1 MLQRASNYTEQK
13 ATQGG
18 EVVLGSNSR
27 LEAGVESITESEVK
41 ALAAK
46 QFVPDPSESEAVQKS
61 RLTALED
68 LIRKQYTVTAT
79 DTFKASQVKIDGRTV
94 LMQSGSSVVAQGGTV
109 EVSAAGKRTYTDLV
123 TTEQKSAETFFTT
136 TEADAGARVV
146 MAKDAVIDVSGYKDV
161 QVDGDKRNQVSAT
174 LVSNELKD
182 APLQRGGVLYRQ
194 TVQYNLLDAPTG
206 KFAVADTSG
215 VVASRATSLQER
227 AATGGAV
234 SFQSAGDVVLGSGSK
249 VDVSGGAVQV
259 SGATIATTQL
269 LMGNKRVDITKAS
282 ADVVYDGV
290 TTTERYVAA
299 YTEGKNAGSASISAR
314 GHTVLDGE
322 LVAKTQ
328 AGTYQNTPAT
338 APKGGTFIFGTSSSL
353 VPQLD
358 LRIGSGAST
367 LDPDFWKDALKSVV
381 SSDSYNRVSAN
392 ALSAGGFQS
401 VTLYGQNVTV
411 EAGSPVALSAGSNLT
426 LRAVGGDVDIKEDI
440 RGAGLTFDAQA
451 DTSGSAGGS
460 VRLAAGKRIDVTGLW
475 INDYDSARN
484 GAGVFAGTQQLDGG
498 SIRLVAAKAGS
509 LQLGEGSSLDVSG
522 GAKLGTNGAVSLG
535 NAGSIA
541 LSGSNVSL
549 DKASLRGEAMAYGT
563 SRGKGGSLS
572 ISAAGIRINEAA
584 VNTADLV
591 LDTKLFSDA
600 GFSKFSLTA
609 TQFNAGIGA
618 GTQLDLTRN
627 VRMLEG
633 GFRSVATGASVGKVA
648 ASKKLDSN
656 LKDGASFSLSA
667 SYVAPETLK
676 DGVTDRGVVTVGD
689 GASINAGAG
698 GSISLSA
705 RRQLTLG
712 GELKAQGGSV
722 SLTMVKPENANDDPG
737 LVADQAIFLKDSA
750 RIDVSGKALVTT
762 NAAGLR
768 QGEVLDGGS
777 VSIDA
782 QKGAIVAKQGAQINL
797 DGTAA
802 TLDNVTTRTTFNVAS
817 NAGSLNLSASSG
829 LAFGAQTSAK
839 GGGANAAGGS
849 FSVTLSETSGD
860 YEAGKAARTLT
871 VGENLLQPGS
881 SLATQLQAATPGAS
895 LNTLFDG
902 KPQGWVDAASLRTA
916 GFDKLALK
924 SSDTLRFVGNVALS
938 AAREVSLSGKIDVSA
953 ADVKINTS
961 HASIGWLGKNDS
973 KKVADFNFTPVA
985 GNGSFTVNAGLID
998 LFGGTEISGAAKT
1011 ALNSTGDI
1019 RLSGTYRD
1027 TSGSGIELDT
1037 RYNHGNFAVAG
1048 DVAITA
1054 AQMYATTLSNFTFSV
1069 APGGGGTGGTLSIHG
1084 TGSTPQ
1090 VPMSAGSRLAIE
1102 ADTINQGGVLRAPF
1116 GSIDLSARKALN
1128 LKDGSLTSASGEG
1141 ATIPFGT
1148 LVNGT
1153 DWTVETAY
1161 GQRVIT
1167 SAPTPSVAF
1176 RGPTVEQSSKAKVDV
1191 SGGGDLQALEFVAGS
1206 GGSTNV
1212 LAQTNTYAIIPGY
1225 SSAYAPADAGFD
1237 RQAGTQITLGAS
1249 AGVPAGTYT
1258 LLPARYAM
1266 LPGAYKVTLV
1276 NGYQDAASNL
1286 QINQALGGSVVSAR
1300 LSVAGTGVSDSRS
1313 MGVLV
1318 EPREVTQKRSEFT
1331 DARASTFFAQQ
1342 AAKNGTTLQQ
1352 ATQDGGQLIV
1362 AATDSIKLGGIIAME
1377 GIKDEDGK
1385 KRRNGMLDISLLAST
1400 LGADGKPTGDIVV
1413 GSSTTTPASGVK
1425 TLTVSEADIAKIGAE
1440 SIVVGG
1446 ERKVGSSGS
1455 TLTVTARDVRYNGSA
1470 GLADAAGNKPAEV
1483 ILAATN
1489 KLTVEA
1495 GSVIETAAADANRP
1509 AMRNTTVTGDGALLR
1524 VAADNNVVTRTG
1536 AKGEQGT
1543 LIVQDNVQL
1552 KGASVQADATLD
1564 SQLAK
1569 NSAATAAAF
1578 TLGAKALTL
1587 GGSGS
1592 TTEGTRLTDSLL
1604 SSVAGSAD
1612 KLTLRSYGGIAFDES
1627 FSLGSTTPVKQLTL
1641 DAASLEWKGASA
1653 GSVQITGTQLTLT
1666 NTTGNTATATTGS
1679 GSLQLNAVGS
1689 SAAGS
1694 DAGTLKIG
1702 SGSMALRGF
1711 GDTTLNASRGVV
1723 MAGTGTTSATGPL
1736 TVSAPVVTVESGA
1749 RKTLKTDG
1757 ALTLASSGTGSD
1769 ALPAGAGGT
1778 LVLEGSTATVATQLV
1793 SRSGA
1798 IGVKAT
1804 SGDVTVK
1811 TTGSIDVSSRETNF
1825 DGSTQATNAGSIVLE
1840 SGAGNVVT
1848 ETGSVLDLRGRGTAD
1863 AGSLTLNAA
1872 KGTVQLAGS
1881 LLASASD
1888 EGKAAGALG
1897 GKLSVDVGSLAS
1909 LDDLVKKTTSFE
1921 EQWQLR
1927 LRQGDLQLSAGN
1939 TLKAHNIG
1947 LYADAGNIRIG
1958 GTLDASGPSG
1968 GRIDLA
1974 ARRALVGGVQQG
1986 GQIVLEKS
1994 AVLDAR
2000 ASSAGGRGGDVTL
2013 SVSGDDAA
2021 NTEIKFEKGS
2031 LIDVRGNGSGADG
2044 SVTLNVPRTT
2054 NVEAYSPVVGAAA
2067 VVDEDSVFTTPVTVT
2082 TMALIPAAA
2091 AVAGSL
2097 FKATGSTSLLAA
2109 TDASIT
2115 NASSSWAD
2123 QSVTIEFVSF
2133 LASNSLANAKFA
2145 LVTGSGETVSLNIKR
2160 DSSGANVSAGDI
2172 RPGGSYRLV
2181 YRTSSGGP
2189 YWRLMDSVTPVG
2201 TGLPG
2206 LGSLTMIP
2214 VMSSPGFTGAVGDVV
2229 YFTPSTDN
2237 FGGKTAN
2244 ANTGGV
2250 KLKTALG
2257 VSKVYVKTVSEEGAA
2272 SYNPLAA
2279 GDLSA
2284 GTSYAAEYRSDGSFV
2299 LLSQTKA
2306 HETIRVTSASISGT
2320 PDSGVGIRFTPVSTN
2335 TSSTVELQ
2343 LNNLQAG
2350 RLFAADGVTPVA
2362 VGSLAAGTTYTA
2374 SRLPDGSGYAL
2385 RPNNYGQVAV
2395 SKTGSVSQLAFSV
2408 SDTSAWFTDGDTTK
2422 PKVNSLKLLLSS
2434 GGTEVTLTLLDAN
2447 GVAMTP
2453 AALVAGKTY
2462 VANQQTDG
2470 SYRLVDESAWAN
2482 AVPVVNTGVVLAG
2495 TPTVTLNAFKT
2506 YDVSVVDAAVL
2517 GKAQA
2522 DNKAFENWL
2531 PVIQSGLGSLN
2542 NGKLSVRPG
2551 VEFRSAGNMTLSS
2564 DINLAASAGGTASW
2578 RYSGDVA
2585 GSLVLRAGGAL
2596 QLNGSINDGFASAT
2610 DAMPTDKKNG
2620 WSVGLVAGSD
2630 LNAANAYSVTQGTGK
2645 DLVVTKLVRTGTGD
2659 IRLAAGGSID
2669 LSSATATV
2677 YSGGRR
2683 AGSTDGDMALAT
2695 TGTAPPKAWL
2705 AQDGGSVRFDAGGDV
2720 IGRAI
2725 SNSPTDW
2732 LWRANVANGGSVK
2745 NAATAV
2751 RHDYFNWTLGALGG
2765 GDVSVTAGGSVR
2777 DLSVALPRQSRFVFG
2792 ADGKASGVTALTHGN
2807 LSVQAGEDIRGGS
2820 YLVEQG
2826 TATLSAAGAVTAG
2839 SSGIRLYAAD
2849 THIAVN
2855 AGAELTIGSVQN
2867 AAALK
2872 QSVNNTVLSTGY
2884 TAAWLDYSA
2893 NSSLALKSAAGSV
2906 TLDGGGK
2913 QVDKS
2918 NETGTMLPAS
2928 VKTVALGGD
2937 VSLGTSDNELRV
2949 FPAAKGQLEV
2959 FAEGNASL
2967 ANVSMVDANPAQLP
2981 SAVKPATTAVN
2992 MSDAL
2997 GRIATTFSDN
3007 GETRYGA
3014 RNTSSTLNGSLHD
3027 GDNQSAKIV
3036 ARTGD
3041 VTGRVIIAK
3050 PVEVSAGR
3058 DVLNLSLIAQN
3069 MVATDVTSV
3078 SAGRDIRYTM
3088 NDWSGYASGNLPTTA
3103 QAAIT
3108 VFGPGLLE
3116 VTSGRSI
3123 ELANSA
3129 GIVSKGPGVNS
3140 YLPDTGAS
3148 IRVVAGKPSSID
3160 AAKFAATYLDASSA
3174 PAFLA
3179 LGKDEQIAYAT
3190 KLLRERFITTYLV
3203 ADSAYLAQWQA
3214 YAAERGLS
3222 ADLTAPNAA
3231 QQRAFDRFRYQ
3242 VLWAELSASGRDGSA
3257 IAADAKAH
3265 PGKYSAADLT
3275 PEKLYGRGYK
3285 ALDLM
3290 ALGDS
3295 FGFNSSVRMLF
3306 SQIRTQSG
3314 GNVDVLVPGG
3324 SLDVGPTQAMA
3335 GFPQEFSP
3343 TSDTAAVKLAREK
3356 FKTWN
3361 SKLGLVAN
3369 QGDSHVFAR
3378 DAINVNTSRW
3388 FAIDGGDLLGWTNYG
3403 DIDAGKGARSAVSG
3417 ASQRLDIDKLT
3428 GKVTLVDG
3436 GASSGSGIATIFN
3449 KPITTGGA
3457 VGLYA
3462 TRGAVDAGE
3471 AGIRAAGNLTL
3482 TAMVRGADFILAVGT
3497 GGGATAAPAAP
3508 VIATPAA
3515 TNSSDNKSA
3524 TEAGAAASEK
3534 PRERSAIL
3542 TVEVVAAD
3550 DEAPAAGKAECGN
3563 TAGKEKSAACS
3574 GDGKAR

>member
-1 MLQRASNYTEQK
+1 M
-13 ATQGG
+13 
-18 EVVLGSNSR
+18 
-27 LEAGVESITESEVK
+27 
-41 ALAAK
+41 
-46 QFVPDPSESEAVQKS
+46 
-61 RLTALED
+61 
-68 LIRKQYTVTAT
+68 
-79 DTFKASQVKIDGRTV
+79 
-94 LMQSGSSVVAQGGTV
+94 
-109 EVSAAGKRTYTDLV
+109 
-123 TTEQKSAETFFTT
+123 
-136 TEADAGARVV
+136 ADAGARIV

-161 QVDGDKRNQVSAT
+161 QVDGATRNQVSAT

-182 APLQRGGVLYRQ
+182 APLQRSGVLYRE

-206 KFAVADTSG
+206 KLAVADTSG

-234 SFQSAGDVVLGSGSK
+234 SFQSAGDVVLGAGSK
-249 VDVSGGAVQV
+249 VDVSGGAVEV

-282 ADVVYDGV
+282 ADVVYDGIA
-290 TTTERYVAA
+290 TTERYVAA
-299 YTEGKNAGSASISAR
+299 YTEGKNAGSVTVNAR
-314 GHTVLDGE
+314 GHTVLDGA

-328 AGTYQNTPAT
+328 AGTYQGTPAT
-338 APKGGTFIFGTSSSL
+338 APKGGTFILGNSL
-353 VPQLD
+353 VPQPD

-367 LDPDFWKDALKSVV
+367 LSPDFWKDALKSVV

-401 VTLYGQNVTV
+401 VTLYGQNITV
-411 EAGSPVALSAGSNLT
+411 ESGSPLALRSGSSLS
-426 LRAVGGDVDIKEDI
+426 LRAVGGDVDIQDDV
-440 RGAGLTFDAQA
+440 RGAGLAFDAQA
-451 DTSGSAGGS
+451 DQAGSSGGS
-460 VRLAAGKRIDVTGLW
+460 VRLAAGKRIDATGLW

-484 GAGVFAGTQQLDGG
+484 GAGVFSGTQQLDGG
-498 SIRLVAAKAGS
+498 SIRLAASRFGS
-509 LQLGEGSSLDVSG
+509 LQLGDGSSLDVSG
-522 GAKLGTNGAVSLG
+522 GAKLGTTGTVSLG

-541 LSGSNVSL
+541 LAGGSVSMS
-549 DKASLRGEAMAYGT
+549 KASLRGEAMAYGT

-584 VNTADLV
+584 VNAADLV
-591 LDTKLFSDA
+591 LGTQLFTEG
-600 GFSKFSLTA
+600 GFSKFALTA
-609 TQFNAGIGA
+609 TDFNAGIGA

-627 VRMLEG
+627 VRMLQG
-633 GFRSVATGASVGKVA
+633 DFRSVATGAAV
-648 ASKKLDSN
+648 SKLGAVKRLDSN
-656 LKDGASFSLSA
+656 LKDGASFSLVA
-667 SYVAPETLK
+667 SFADKDSLVAGLVE
-676 DGVTDRGVVTVGD
+676 RGVVTVGD
-689 GASINAGAG
+689 GASINAGNG
-698 GSISLSA
+698 GNISLSA

-722 SLTMVKPENANDDPG
+722 RLTMSQPATSGDDPG
-737 LVADQAIFLKDSA
+737 YVADQSIFLKDSA
-750 RIDVSGKALVTT
+750 RIDVSGTAIVTT

-777 VSIDA
+777 VTLDA
-782 QKGAIVAKQGAQINL
+782 QKGAIVAQQGAKINL
-797 DGTAA
+797 DGSSA
-802 TLDNVTTRTTFNVAS
+802 TLDNATTRAAFNVAS
-817 NAGSLNLSASSG
+817 NAGSVNISSSTG
-829 LAFGAQTSAK
+829 IAFGALTTAK

-849 FSVTLSETSGD
+849 ISVNLSAEYDGD
-860 YEAGKAARTLT
+860 HAATVARTLT
-871 VGENLLQPGS
+871 VGENLLQSGS
-881 SLATQLQAATPGAS
+881 SLATQLQAATPGTS
-895 LNTLFDG
+895 LTTLFEG

-916 GFDKLALK
+916 GFDKVSLK
-924 SSDTLRFVGNVALS
+924 SDDTLRFAGKVALS
-938 AAREVSLSGKIDVSA
+938 AAREVSLAGKIDVSS

-961 HASIGWLGKNDS
+961 HASLGWLGHS
-973 KKVADFNFTPVA
+973 KSNKLASDFVFSPVLGA
-985 GNGSFTVNAGLID
+985 GSLTVDAGLID
-998 LFGGTEISGAAKT
+998 LYGGTMISGAAETTLRSK
-1011 ALNSTGDI
+1011 GDV
-1019 RLSGTYRD
+1019 RLSGTDRSVG
-1027 TSGSGIELDT
+1027 TSGIVVDPNYST
-1037 RYNHGNFAVAG
+1037 GNLAVAG
-1048 DVAITA
+1048 NLNIQA
-1054 AQMYATTLSNFTFSV
+1054 AQVYATTLSNFSVNV
-1069 APGGGGTGGTLSIHG
+1069 APGGTLNISGTGV
-1084 TGSTPQ
+1084 TPQ
-1090 VPMSAGSRLAIE
+1090 VPMSAGSRLSLE

-1116 GSIDLSARKALN
+1116 GSIDLSARKTLN
-1128 LKDGSLTSASGEG
+1128 LQDGSLTSASGEG

-1153 DWTVETAY
+1153 DWTIQPDGGTA
-1161 GQRVIT
+1161 RVIT
-1167 SAPTPSVAF
+1167 SAPTPSVAL

-1212 LAQTNTYAIIPGY
+1212 LAQANTYAIIPGY

-1237 RQAGTQITLGAS
+1237 RQAGTQITLSAS

-1276 NGYQDAASNL
+1276 SGYQDAASSL
-1286 QINQALGGSVVSAR
+1286 QINQALGGTVVSAR
-1300 LSVAGTGVSDSRS
+1300 LSVAGTAVSDSRTT
-1313 MGVLV
+1313 GVLV
-1318 EPREVTQKRSEFT
+1318 ESREVTQKRSEFT
-1331 DARASTFFAQQ
+1331 EARASTFFAQQ
-1342 AAKNGTTLQQ
+1342 AAKNGTSLQQ

-1377 GIKDEDGK
+1377 GIKDADGK
-1385 KRRNGMLDISLLAST
+1385 RRRNGMLDISLLAST
-1400 LGADGKPTGDIVV
+1400 LGSDGKPTADIVV
-1413 GSSTTTPASGVK
+1413 GNSTVTPASGVK
-1425 TLTVSEADIAKIGAE
+1425 TLKVNEADIARVGAE
-1440 SIVVGG
+1440 SIMIGG
-1446 ERKVGSSGS
+1446 ERKVDSSGS
-1455 TLTVTARDVRYNGSA
+1455 ALTVTARGVRYNGA
-1470 GLADAAGNKPAEV
+1470 TGLADAAGTKPAEV

-1495 GSVIETAAADANRP
+1495 GSVIESAPADTTRP
-1509 AMRNTTVTGDGALLR
+1509 AMRNTTVVGDGALLR

-1569 NSAATAAAF
+1569 NSAATAGAF

-1592 TTEGTRLTDSLL
+1592 TTEGTRLTDTLL

-1627 FSLGSTTPVKQLTL
+1627 FSLGATTPVKQLTL
-1641 DAASLEWKGASA
+1641 DAASLDWKGAGA

-1666 NTTGNTATATTGS
+1666 NTTGNTATATSGS
-1679 GSLQLNAVGS
+1679 GSLQLNAVGN
-1689 SAAGS
+1689 SADGS

-1702 SGSMALRGF
+1702 SGNMALRGF
-1711 GDTTLNASRGVV
+1711 GDTTLAASRGVV
-1723 MAGTGTTSATGPL
+1723 LAGTGTTSAAGPL
-1736 TVSAPVVTVESGA
+1736 TVTAPVVTVESGT

-1757 ALTLASSGTGSD
+1757 ALTLASGGTASD
-1769 ALPAGAGGT
+1769 ALAAGAGGT

-1793 SRSGA
+1793 SRSGS
-1798 IGVKAT
+1798 IGVKAST
-1804 SGDVTVK
+1804 GDVTVK
-1811 TTGSIDVSSRETNF
+1811 ATGSIDVSSRETNF

-1881 LLASASD
+1881 QLASVSD
-1888 EGKAAGALG
+1888 EGKAAGATG

-1939 TLKAHNIG
+1939 TLKSHNIG

-1974 ARRALVGGVQQG
+1974 ARCALVDGIQQG

-1994 AVLDAR
+1994 AVLKAL
-2000 ASSAGGRGGDVTL
+2000 ATSAGGRGGDVTL

-2021 NTEIKFEKGS
+2021 NTKIEFEAGS
-2031 LIDVRGNGSGADG
+2031 LIDVRGNGGGADG
-2044 SVTLNVPRTT
+2044 SVTLNLPRTT
-2054 NVEAYSPVVGAAA
+2054 DLAAYNPVVGTTA
-2067 VVDEDSVFTTPVTVT
+2067 VVGEASVFTTPLTVT
-2082 TMALIPAAA
+2082 TAELIPVNAT
-2091 AVAGSL
+2091 
-2097 FKATGSTSLLAA
+2097 ATGVLATA
-2109 TDASIT
+2109 GTVSAAFVVADASIAGDASTWAT
-2115 NASSSWAD
+2115 NGTVTVDFVALVNNTLSGGRTSFSLNGSAPIPIKSSA
-2123 QSVTIEFVSF
+2123 
-2133 LASNSLANAKFA
+2133 ASNAAANTLRA
-2145 LVTGSGETVSLNIKR
+2145 
-2160 DSSGANVSAGDI
+2160 
-2172 RPGGSYRLV
+2172 GGSYRLSFRKDGGGAT
-2181 YRTSSGGP
+2181 YWLIESSI
-2189 YWRLMDSVTPVG
+2189 TPVNAAG
-2201 TGLPG
+2201 VTLLP
-2206 LGSLTMIP
+2206 
-2214 VMSSPGFTGAVGDVV
+2214 VSSSGFTGLDGQIV
-2229 YFTPSTDN
+2229 YFTPSSDN
-2237 FGGKTAN
+2237 FGGKAVN
-2244 ANTGGV
+2244 QLAGGV
-2250 KLKTALG
+2250 KLKTSALG
-2257 VSKVYVKTVSEEGAA
+2257 VTTLLLADNGTLGTGA
-2272 SYNPLAA
+2272 L
-2279 GDLSA
+2279 DA
-2284 GTSYAAEYRSDGSFV
+2284 GTSYAARYDKTANRFY
-2299 LLSQTKA
+2299 LLSTVGE
-2306 HETIRVTSASISGT
+2306 HDTYRVTSSAVAGT
-2320 PDSGVGIRFTPVSTN
+2320 PDSSVGIRFTPTVTN
-2335 TSSTVELQ
+2335 ATGNVELQ
-2343 LNNLQAG
+2343 INELAGG
-2350 RLFAADGVTPVA
+2350 RLYAADGVTPVSA
-2362 VGSLAAGTTYTA
+2362 GSLIAGTTYTA
-2374 SRLPDGSGYAL
+2374 SRLPDGTGYAL

-2395 SKTGSVSQLAFSV
+2395 SKAGSVSQVAFSV
-2408 SDTSAWFTDGDTTK
+2408 SDTSSLSG
-2422 PKVNSLKLLLSS
+2422 VSSLKLTIN
-2434 GGTEVTLTLLDAN
+2434 GGSAVTLLDAN

-2453 AALVAGKTY
+2453 SALVAGKTY
-2462 VANQQTDG
+2462 VASQQTDG
-2470 SYRLVDESAWAN
+2470 SYRLLDESAWAN
-2482 AVPVVNTGVVLAG
+2482 TVPVVNNGVVLAG
-2495 TPTVTLNAFKT
+2495 APTVTLNAFKA
-2506 YDVSVVDAAVL
+2506 YDISTVDAAAL
-2517 GKAQA
+2517 SKAQA
-2522 DNKAFENWL
+2522 DNKAFDTWL
-2531 PVIQSGLGSLN
+2531 PVIQGGLGSLD

-2551 VEFRSAGNMTLSS
+2551 VEFRSVGNMTLGS
-2564 DINLAASAGGTASW
+2564 DINLASSTGGAPSW

-2585 GSLVLRAGGAL
+2585 GSLLLRAGGAL

-2610 DAMPTDKKNG
+2610 DVMPTDKQNG
-2620 WSVGLVAGSD
+2620 WNVGLVAGAD
-2630 LNAANAYSVTQGTGK
+2630 LSAANAFAVTQGGGK

-2659 IRLAAGGSID
+2659 IRLAAGGNID

-2677 YSGGRR
+2677 YSAGRR
-2683 AGSTDGDMALAT
+2683 AGAADGEMALSSAT
-2695 TGTAPPKAWL
+2695 NKVWL
-2705 AQDGGSVRFDAGGDV
+2705 AQDGGSVRFDASGDV
-2720 IGRAI
+2720 VGRAI
-2725 SNSPTDW
+2725 GSSPTDW
-2732 LWRANVANGGSVK
+2732 LWRANAARASTDK
-2745 NAATAV
+2745 AAATAV

-2765 GDVSVTAGGSVR
+2765 GAVSVTAGGSVR

-2792 ADGKASGVTALTHGN
+2792 ADGKPTGVTALTRGN

-2839 SSGIRLYAAD
+2839 TSGIRLYAAD
-2849 THIAVN
+2849 TRVAVN
-2855 AGAELTIGSVQN
+2855 AGSGLTVASVQN

-2872 QSVNNTVLSTGY
+2872 QSINNTVVGLGY

-2893 NSSLALKSAAGSV
+2893 NSSLALKSASGSV
-2906 TLDGGGK
+2906 TLTGGDFG
-2913 QVDKS
+2913 S
-2918 NETGTMLPAS
+2918 NDNEKGSVLPGTLKA
-2928 VKTVALGGD
+2928 VALGGN
-2937 VSLGTSDNELRV
+2937 VSLGTGAYELRMY
-2949 FPAAKGQLEV
+2949 PAAQGQLEV
-2959 FAEGNASL
+2959 FAEKDVPM
-2967 ANVSMVDANPAQLP
+2967 ANVSMVDANPAQLNSVINP
-2981 SAVKPATTAVN
+2981 STSSTAVV
-2992 MSDAL
+2992 SSAL
-2997 GRIATTFSDN
+2997 GRAATTFSDN

-3027 GDNQSAKIV
+3027 GDAQSAKIV

-3041 VTGRVIIAK
+3041 VTGRFIIAK

-3058 DVLNLSLIAQN
+3058 DVTNLSLIAQN
-3069 MVATDVTSV
+3069 ITGADVTSV
-3078 SAGRDIRYTM
+3078 TAGRDIRYTM
-3088 NDWSGYASGNLPTTA
+3088 NDWNSYAGTGSLPPTA
-3103 QAAIT
+3103 EAAIT

-3160 AAKFAATYLDASSA
+3160 AAKFAETYLDAGST

-3179 LGKDEQIAYAT
+3179 LGKDEQITYAT
-3190 KLLRERFITTYLV
+3190 ALLRERFISTYLV

-3222 ADLTAPNAA
+3222 ADLTTPSAA

-3257 IAADAKAH
+3257 IAADAKAN
-3265 PGKYSAADLT
+3265 PGKYGAADLT

-3335 GFPQEFSP
+3335 GFPQEFSAS
-3343 TSDTAAVKLAREK
+3343 SDAAAVKLAREK
-3356 FKTWN
+3356 FKLWN

-3417 ASQRLDIDKLT
+3417 SSQRLDVDKLT

-3449 KPITTGGA
+3449 KPIITGGA

-3471 AGIRAAGNLTL
+3471 AGIRAAGDLTL
-3482 TAMVRGADFILAVGT
+3482 TATVRGADFILAVGT
-3497 GGGATAAPAAP
+3497 GGGSTATPAAPA
-3508 VIATPAA
+3508 IATPAA
-3515 TNSSDNKSA
+3515 TNASDSKSA
-3524 TEAGAAASEK
+3524 TEAGTAAGEK
-3534 PRERSAIL
+3534 PRERSSIL

-3550 DEAPAAGKAECGN
+3550 DDAPAAGKAECGN
-3563 TAGKEKSAACS
+3563 TAGKQKSAECS